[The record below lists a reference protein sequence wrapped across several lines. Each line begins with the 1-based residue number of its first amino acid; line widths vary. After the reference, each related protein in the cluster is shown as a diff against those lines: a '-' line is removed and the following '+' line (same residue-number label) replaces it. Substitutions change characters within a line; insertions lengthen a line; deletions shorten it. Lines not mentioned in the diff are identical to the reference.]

1 MPYFD
6 VNFDV
11 LQSFNENP
19 RLLIELILNNLSK
32 FNPTET
38 LLKTHFGGFY
48 MALKAEELLEH
59 VIDVIDVIFNWVDNT
74 LPQKLEQIL
83 GDESFKI
90 MKAQIVNQ
98 LNQFKLKFTEPS
110 EYTMKTRNHRSIEE
124 AKSILKNAMEII
136 EEWRQIRWAARDQI
150 VLTLSKILP
159 LPKEP
164 ILLIIDELVSLQ
176 NENNSS
182 DIWRVEDPGVVA
194 NSDLAKYITIREKL
208 KALQK
213 LHDKIIQILK
223 QPLTLEFSL
232 AME

>member
-1 MPYFD
+1 
-6 VNFDV
+6 
-11 LQSFNENP
+11 
-19 RLLIELILNNLSK
+19 
-32 FNPTET
+32 
-38 LLKTHFGGFY
+38 

-90 MKAQIVNQ
+90 MKAQIPEI

-110 EYTMKTRNHRSIEE
+110 EYTIKTRNQRRIEE

-194 NSDLAKYITIREKL
+194 NCIAGEV
-208 KALQK
+208 
-213 LHDKIIQILK
+213 HIQ
-223 QPLTLEFSL
+223 
-232 AME
+232 